1 MVTGP
6 SRPWMANQRRL
17 RGLRLVGL
25 AISAVALVVVLAS
38 MDMGEAVRLIG
49 RASVPVLALG
59 LGLLLVQLVI
69 RATRW
74 RILLPRRADGR
85 PVPLHVAAPALLVGY
100 LGNAV
105 LPLRLG
111 EPIRAAIVAR
121 TERLDF
127 LVCFGATLTER
138 VVDTATLAVVV
149 FVAAVS
155 LGTTISILAVTG
167 TAAAA
172 GLVIL
177 GLLVTV
183 GLSRTTLAITRR
195 LRDWTGSPRVDHI
208 AGRAVAFAQGVD
220 RGRSPRRLLAVAALS
235 CLCWGLDALVFW
247 LVAQAIDVQLSFPA
261 AVLIAGMTV
270 LVTAIPAAPG
280 YVGTYELAATS
291 TAAALGVPGGEAL
304 AVAVLAHI
312 LTTVPL
318 ALGGLLALGLSGA
331 RWPRRAGGPRW
342 PEVTAPM
349 ASTQMDTAGPR

>member
-1 MVTGP
+1 MKSGAF
-6 SRPWMANQRRL
+6 RPWMEGERRL
-17 RGLRLVGL
+17 RSLRGVGL
-25 AISAVALVVVLAS
+25 AISALALVVVLAS

-49 RASVPVLALG
+49 QAKVSVLALG
-59 LGLLLVQLVI
+59 LGPLLVQLVI

-74 RILLPRRADGR
+74 QILLPRRADGR
-85 PVPLHVAAPALLVGY
+85 PVHLSVAGPALLVGY
-100 LGNAV
+100 LGNAM

-121 TERLDF
+121 KERLDF
-127 LVCFGATLTER
+127 LECFGATLTER
-138 VVDTATLAVVV
+138 VVDTATLAVGA

-195 LRDWTGSPRVDHI
+195 LRDWVGSLRVDPI
-208 AGRAVAFAQGVD
+208 ADRAVAFAQGVD

-247 LVAQAIDVQLSFPA
+247 LVAQAIDVPLSVPA
-261 AVLIAGMTV
+261 AVLVAGMTV

-291 TAAALGVPGGEAL
+291 TAAALGVPGAEAL

-318 ALGGLLALGLSGA
+318 ALGGVVALGISGA

-342 PEVTAPM
+342 PDVTTAM
-349 ASTQMDTAGPR
+349 SSTQMDTAGPR